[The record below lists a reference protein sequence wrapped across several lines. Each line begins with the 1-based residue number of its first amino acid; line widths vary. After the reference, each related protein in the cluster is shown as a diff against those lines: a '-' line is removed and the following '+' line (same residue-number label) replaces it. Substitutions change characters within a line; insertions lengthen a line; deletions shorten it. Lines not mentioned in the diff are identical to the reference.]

1 MKRKLFAMI
10 LSLAAIAILLG
21 AASASESLKSAELNL
36 ISHGGFPQESPVQAY
51 AVDDFDDYLY
61 DQLLQ
66 QRESIDL
73 FQYGMTIDVF
83 KARLESLCNNRP
95 RLFFVGNRFSYYQN
109 SDQTIIR
116 LLPEYLFTGADLQ
129 NRLAAFDASVQAI
142 ADYASAATTDVG
154 KLLRAN
160 DYFSVHFDY
169 DNSLSIYRP
178 DQLFS
183 GGTGVCQAQMLAY
196 AAVLDALEIPHTHA
210 VSASMRHIWNV
221 VELDGSWYHL
231 DVTWNNS
238 QQALRARH
246 AYFLLSD
253 AACAQSDH
261 YDWVSPAACFDERYD
276 SFFWRGLNAPLGVSG
291 ESIYYMDSS
300 VIDGARAILGW
311 NAATGESSVVYRFSM
326 KNGDESFPY
335 DSACAPICADGDR
348 IYFAAGNRLQSIDFS
363 GENAALI
370 HLNADA
376 ESYIWSCWLEGD
388 TIYMRASDWVGSE
401 NCAVLSCDSGN
412 RIKLTVS
419 PRLIR
424 LSAGESVQIEARLSV
439 DGFDPL
445 PIAWSSDTSAVSV
458 DANGCITAAASG
470 VALVQ
475 ASFCE
480 GAQSHAAVIVEG
492 AEALNPPDAL
502 QTIQA
507 EAFQNTAAHMIVLPE
522 GVQSIDSRAFAD
534 SEYLKLVFMPDR
546 LQFIAANAFENSD
559 SAMIVCSEGSYAQ
572 AYAESAGIDFIVE
585 E

>member
-36 ISHGGFPQESPVQAY
+36 FSHGGFPQESPVQAY
-51 AVDDFDDYLY
+51 AEDDFDDYLY

-73 FQYGMTIDVF
+73 SEYGMTVDVF

-95 RLFFVGNRFSYYQN
+95 RLFFVENRYAYYQN
-109 SDQTIIR
+109 SDQTITR
-116 LLPEYLFTGADLQ
+116 LLPSYLFTGEDLQ

-142 ADYASAATTDVG
+142 ADYASAAATDVG

-196 AAVLDALEIPHTHA
+196 AAVLDVLEIPHTHA
-210 VSASMRHIWNV
+210 VSESMRHIWNV

-231 DVTWNNS
+231 DVTWNNHP
-238 QQALRARH
+238 QALCARH
-246 AYFLLSD
+246 DFFLLSD
-253 AACAQSDH
+253 AACVQSGH

-276 SFFWRGLNAPLGVSG
+276 SFFWRDLASPLGVSG
-291 ESIYYMDSS
+291 DSIYYMDTN

-311 NAATGESSVVYRFSM
+311 NAVTGESSVIYRFSM
-326 KNGDESFPY
+326 ENGVESFPCN
-335 DSACAPICADGDR
+335 SAYAPICADGNR

-370 HLNADA
+370 HLNA
-376 ESYIWSCWLEGD
+376 ESYIWSCWLEGG
-388 TIYMRASDWVGSE
+388 TVYMRAGNWVGSE
-401 NCAVLSCDSGN
+401 NCAVLSCDAGN
-412 RIKLTVS
+412 RIRLSVS

-424 LSAGESVQIEARLSV
+424 LSVGESVQIEARLSV

-445 PIAWSSDTSAVSV
+445 PIAWSSDDSAVSV
-458 DANGCITAAASG
+458 DANGRITAAASG

-480 GAQSHAAVIVEG
+480 GAQSRAAVIVEG

-502 QTIQA
+502 QAIQA
-507 EAFQNTAAHMIVLPE
+507 EAFQNTAARMIVLPE

-559 SAMIVCSEGSYAQ
+559 SAMIVCREGSYAQ